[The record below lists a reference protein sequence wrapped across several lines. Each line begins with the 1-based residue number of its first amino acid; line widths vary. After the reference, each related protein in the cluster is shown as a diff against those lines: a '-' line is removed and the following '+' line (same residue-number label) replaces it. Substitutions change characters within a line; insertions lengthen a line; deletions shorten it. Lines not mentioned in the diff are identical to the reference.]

1 MVFSN
6 ENSVRNE
13 LSKLYHKK
21 ELTIEDRVTIL
32 QIAAHTHRQVARAV
46 DKEVVSD
53 FILERVQGLLCLI
66 YREKVCSRISM
77 LSEPIISVMSG
88 IMWMLGLNKGRN
100 MLEMNHYEAILEA
113 VPMGEKELEKEWHDV
128 DIRRLV
134 ELWEILVRVSR
145 WETREQIRRNK

>member
-1 MVFSN
+1 MFIN

-13 LSKLYHKK
+13 LSKLCHKK
-21 ELTIEDRVTIL
+21 ELTKEDRAEIL

-53 FILERVQGLLCLI
+53 FLLERVQNLLYLI
-66 YREKVCSRISM
+66 YRGNICSEISM

-100 MLEMNHYEAILEA
+100 VWEMKQFEAILEA
-113 VPMGEKELEKEWHDV
+113 VPMEEGELEKNWHHV
-128 DIRRLV
+128 DTSRLI
-134 ELWEILVRVSR
+134 ELWEILVRVSK
-145 WETREQIRRNK
+145 WETKENFRLFA